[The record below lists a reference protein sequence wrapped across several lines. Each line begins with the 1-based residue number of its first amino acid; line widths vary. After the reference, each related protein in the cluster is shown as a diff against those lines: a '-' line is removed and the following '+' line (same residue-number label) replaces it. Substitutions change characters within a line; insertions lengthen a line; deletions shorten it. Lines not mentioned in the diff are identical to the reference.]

1 MCEVRKYLRR
11 PRRLAP
17 LVALLGEREGTDAF
31 ASDGEDG
38 VADSGKNGW
47 TPRLAKSS

>member
-1 MCEVRKYLRR
+1 M
-11 PRRLAP
+11 PQTAP
-17 LVALLGEREGTDAF
+17 TLSPTCGLGEREGTDAF

-47 TPRLAKSS
+47 KPLLAKSS